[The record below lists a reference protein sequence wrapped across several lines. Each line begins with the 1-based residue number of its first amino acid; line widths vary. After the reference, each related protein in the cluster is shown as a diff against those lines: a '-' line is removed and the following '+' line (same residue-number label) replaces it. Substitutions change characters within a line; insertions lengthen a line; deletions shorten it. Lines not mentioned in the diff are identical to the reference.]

1 MNVGLNVCNY
11 CLGVVARAC
20 LYVCSGHA
28 CACMRSCMRI
38 PAICMCL
45 HACVYAHSGVRF
57 DSSSAGAGLRVSTC
71 RDGGHV
77 GRRGGAMLPA
87 TLRSTLLSDR
97 PRRGLIAR
105 FSHIVGLDDV
115 VANRE
120 LLKATLRVY
129 AGKVPGR
136 YVLASAVV
144 GIDRRCG
151 GSK

>member
-1 MNVGLNVCNY
+1 
-11 CLGVVARAC
+11 
-20 LYVCSGHA
+20 
-28 CACMRSCMRI
+28 
-38 PAICMCL
+38 
-45 HACVYAHSGVRF
+45 
-57 DSSSAGAGLRVSTC
+57 
-71 RDGGHV
+71 
-77 GRRGGAMLPA
+77 MLPA